1 MNCKEALIYMWAVV
15 INTIEKIIPVLLGG
29 GLVGSFMTFIYDS
42 LQTRKKRERATIALY
57 EKYHSIEFYSKIRVS
72 LWKIRLKWF
81 DRTSPYQHYHDVVV
95 EGWGGNYDHAY
106 LDISFAPESRDPYE
120 KCYIEHHVAVS
131 DTTGLTEHQALTIG
145 LEFWVTLNVLRKQK
159 LISKVDIFK
168 SKYRYDLPFIR
179 DFREA
184 VIKKVRETKAAI
196 PLWVKETEELETYFG
211 FTDSDYQRLHSSEPH
226 VSVR

>member
-1 MNCKEALIYMWAVV
+1 MWAVV
-15 INTIEKIIPVLLGG
+15 INIIEKIIPVLLGG
-29 GLVGSFMTFIYDS
+29 GLVGSFMSFMYDS

-106 LDISFAPESRDPYE
+106 LDISSAPESRDPYE

-159 LISKVDIFK
+159 LINKVDIFK

-184 VIKKVRETKAAI
+184 VIKKVREAKAAI

-211 FTDSDYQRLHSSEPH
+211 FEDSDYKRLHSSEQH
-226 VSVR
+226 ISVR

>member
-1 MNCKEALIYMWAVV
+1 MVIYAV
-15 INTIEKIIPVLLGG
+15 EKIIPVLLGG

-81 DRTSPYQHYHDVVV
+81 GRTLRYKAYQRAVV
-95 EGWGGNYDHAY
+95 EGWNGNYAHSY
-106 LDISFAPESRDPYE
+106 LDISPERSPRSLYE
-120 KCYIEHHVAVS
+120 KCYIEHHVAIS
-131 DTTGLTEHQALTIG
+131 ETTGLTEHQALTIG
-145 LEFWVTLNVLRKQK
+145 LEFWVTLNVLRKQN
-159 LISKVDIFK
+159 LINKIDIFK

-184 VIKKVRETKAAI
+184 VRKAVQAAQEAQKQKTKVEL
-196 PLWVKETEELETYFG
+196 PSWVKETEELESYFG
-211 FTDSDYQRLHSSEPH
+211 FTEADYKCNE
-226 VSVR
+226 

>member
-1 MNCKEALIYMWAVV
+1 MLTVV
-15 INTIEKIIPVLLGG
+15 INIIEKIIPVLLGG

-57 EKYHSIEFYSKIRVS
+57 EKYHSIEFYSKIRVP
-72 LWKIRLKWF
+72 LWEMQLKWF
-81 DRTSPYQHYHDVVV
+81 NRTRRYKHYHRVIV
-95 EGWGGNYDHAY
+95 EGWVGYYDHSY
-106 LDISFAPESRDPYE
+106 LDISPERKPHNLYE
-120 KCYIEHHVAVS
+120 KCYIEHHVVVS
-131 DTTGLTEHQALTIG
+131 ETTGLTEHQALTIG

-179 DFREA
+179 KFRRA
-184 VIKKVRETKAAI
+184 VMQELQKRDMGTI
-196 PLWVKETEELETYFG
+196 PSWVKETEELETYFG
-211 FTDSDYQRLHSSEPH
+211 FIDSDYQSLHSSELH

>member
-1 MNCKEALIYMWAVV
+1 MVIYAV
-15 INTIEKIIPVLLGG
+15 EKIIPVLLGG

-81 DRTSPYQHYHDVVV
+81 GRTLRYKAYQRAVV
-95 EGWGGNYDHAY
+95 EGWNGNYAHSY
-106 LDISFAPESRDPYE
+106 LDISPERSPRSLYE
-120 KCYIEHHVAVS
+120 KCYIEHHVAIS
-131 DTTGLTEHQALTIG
+131 ETTGLTEHQALTIG
-145 LEFWVTLNVLRKQK
+145 LEFWVTLNVLRKQN
-159 LISKVDIFK
+159 LINKIDIFK

-184 VIKKVRETKAAI
+184 VRKAVQEAQKQKTKVEL
-196 PLWVKETEELETYFG
+196 PSWVKETEELESYFG
-211 FTDSDYQRLHSSEPH
+211 FTEADYKCNE
-226 VSVR
+226 

>member
-1 MNCKEALIYMWAVV
+1 MWMVM
-15 INTIEKIIPVLLGG
+15 INIIEKIIPVLLGG
-29 GLVGSFMTFIYDS
+29 GLVGSFMTFFYDS

-81 DRTSPYQHYHDVVV
+81 DHTPRYKHYHDVVV
-95 EGWGGNYDHAY
+95 EGWDGNYNHAY
-106 LDISFAPESRDPYE
+106 LEISPERKIRTRYE
-120 KCYIEHHVAVS
+120 ECYIEHHVAVS
-131 DTTGLTEHQALTIG
+131 ETTGLTEHQALTIG

-168 SKYRYDLPFIR
+168 SKYRYDLPFISA
-179 DFREA
+179 FREA
-184 VIKKVRETKAAI
+184 VRKKTQVAI
-196 PLWVKETEELETYFG
+196 PSWVKETEELETYFG
-211 FTDSDYQRLHSSEPH
+211 FTDSDYQRLHSSEQH

>member
-1 MNCKEALIYMWAVV
+1 MVM

-81 DRTSPYQHYHDVVV
+81 GRTLRYKAYQRAVV
-95 EGWGGNYDHAY
+95 EGWNGNYAHSY
-106 LDISFAPESRDPYE
+106 LDISPERSPRSLYE
-120 KCYIEHHVAVS
+120 KCYIEHHVAIS
-131 DTTGLTEHQALTIG
+131 ETTGLTEHQALTIG
-145 LEFWVTLNVLRKQK
+145 LEFWVTLNVLRKQN
-159 LISKVDIFK
+159 LINKIDIFK

-184 VIKKVRETKAAI
+184 VRKAVQEAQKQKTKVEL
-196 PLWVKETEELETYFG
+196 PSWVKETEELESYFG
-211 FTDSDYQRLHSSEPH
+211 FTEADYKCNE
-226 VSVR
+226 

>member
-1 MNCKEALIYMWAVV
+1 MVIYAV
-15 INTIEKIIPVLLGG
+15 EKIIPVLLGG

-81 DRTSPYQHYHDVVV
+81 GRTLRYKAYQRAVV
-95 EGWGGNYDHAY
+95 EGWNGNYAHSY
-106 LDISFAPESRDPYE
+106 LDISPERSPRSLYE
-120 KCYIEHHVAVS
+120 KCYIEHHVAIS
-131 DTTGLTEHQALTIG
+131 ETTGLTEHQALTIG
-145 LEFWVTLNVLRKQK
+145 LEFWVTLNVLRKQN
-159 LISKVDIFK
+159 LINKIDIFK

-184 VIKKVRETKAAI
+184 VRKAVQAVQAAQEAQKQKTKVEL
-196 PLWVKETEELETYFG
+196 PSWVKETEELESYFG
-211 FTDSDYQRLHSSEPH
+211 FTEADYKCNE
-226 VSVR
+226 

>member
-1 MNCKEALIYMWAVV
+1 MWAVV
-15 INTIEKIIPVLLGG
+15 INIIEKIIPVLLGG
-29 GLVGSFMTFIYDS
+29 GLVGSLMTFIYDA

-81 DRTSPYQHYHDVVV
+81 DRTSRYQYYHDVVV
-95 EGWGGNYDHAY
+95 EGWSGNYGHAY
-106 LDISFAPESRDPYE
+106 LDISPEQESCDFYA

-131 DTTGLTEHQALTIG
+131 ETTGLTEHQALTIG

-168 SKYRYDLPFIR
+168 SKYRYDLPFISA
-179 DFREA
+179 FREA
-184 VIKKVRETKAAI
+184 VRKKTQVAI
-196 PLWVKETEELETYFG
+196 PSWVKETEELETYFG
-211 FTDSDYQRLHSSEPH
+211 FTDSDYQRPQSSERH

>member
-1 MNCKEALIYMWAVV
+1 MLLVMLRAMVIYAV
-15 INTIEKIIPVLLGG
+15 EKIIPVLLGG

-81 DRTSPYQHYHDVVV
+81 GRTLRYKAYQRAVV
-95 EGWGGNYDHAY
+95 EGWNGNYAHSY
-106 LDISFAPESRDPYE
+106 LDISPERSPRSLYE
-120 KCYIEHHVAVS
+120 KCYIEHHVAIS
-131 DTTGLTEHQALTIG
+131 ETTGLTEHQALTIG
-145 LEFWVTLNVLRKQK
+145 LEFWVTLNVLRKQN
-159 LISKVDIFK
+159 LINKIDIFK

-184 VIKKVRETKAAI
+184 VRKAVQAAQEAQKQKTKVEL
-196 PLWVKETEELETYFG
+196 PSWVKETEELESYFG
-211 FTDSDYQRLHSSEPH
+211 FTEADSKCNE
-226 VSVR
+226 

>member
-1 MNCKEALIYMWAVV
+1 MLAVV

-211 FTDSDYQRLHSSEPH
+211 FEDSDYRRPLEAEVFQDTLQG
-226 VSVR
+226 

>member
-1 MNCKEALIYMWAVV
+1 MWAVV
-15 INTIEKIIPVLLGG
+15 INIIEKIIPVLPGG
-29 GLVGSFMTFIYDS
+29 GLVGSLMTFIYDS

-81 DRTSPYQHYHDVVV
+81 DRTSRYQYYHDVVV
-95 EGWGGNYDHAY
+95 EGWSGNYGHAY
-106 LDISFAPESRDPYE
+106 LDISPEQESCDPYE

-131 DTTGLTEHQALTIG
+131 ETTGLTEHQALTIG
-145 LEFWVTLNVLRKQK
+145 LEFWVTLNVLRKQN
-159 LISKVDIFK
+159 LINKVDIFK

-184 VIKKVRETKAAI
+184 VIKKGRETKAAI
-196 PLWVKETEELETYFG
+196 PSWVKETEELEAYFG
-211 FTDSDYQRLHSSEPH
+211 FIDSDYQSLHSSEPH
-226 VSVR
+226 VSIR

>member
-1 MNCKEALIYMWAVV
+1 MLLVMLRAMVIYAV
-15 INTIEKIIPVLLGG
+15 EKIIPVLLGG

-81 DRTSPYQHYHDVVV
+81 GRTLRYKAYQRAVV
-95 EGWGGNYDHAY
+95 EGWNGNYAHSY
-106 LDISFAPESRDPYE
+106 LDISPERSPRSLYE
-120 KCYIEHHVAVS
+120 KCYIEHHVAIS
-131 DTTGLTEHQALTIG
+131 ETTGLTEHQALTIG
-145 LEFWVTLNVLRKQK
+145 LEFWVTLNVLRKQN
-159 LISKVDIFK
+159 LINKVDIFK

-184 VIKKVRETKAAI
+184 VIKKGRETKAAI
-196 PLWVKETEELETYFG
+196 PSWVKETEELESYFG
-211 FTDSDYQRLHSSEPH
+211 FTEADYKCNE
-226 VSVR
+226 

>member
-1 MNCKEALIYMWAVV
+1 MVM

-81 DRTSPYQHYHDVVV
+81 DRTSRYQHYHDVVV

-106 LDISFAPESRDPYE
+106 DPYE
-120 KCYIEHHVAVS
+120 QCYIEHHVAVS

-145 LEFWVTLNVLRKQK
+145 LEFWVTLNVLRKQN
-159 LISKVDIFK
+159 LINKVDIFK

-184 VIKKVRETKAAI
+184 VIKKGRETKAAI
-196 PLWVKETEELETYFG
+196 PLWVKETEELETYFD
-211 FTDSDYQRLHSSEPH
+211 FKDSDYKR
-226 VSVR
+226 

>member
-1 MNCKEALIYMWAVV
+1 MLLVMLRAMVIYAV
-15 INTIEKIIPVLLGG
+15 EKIIPVLLGG

-81 DRTSPYQHYHDVVV
+81 DRTLRYKAYQRAVV
-95 EGWGGNYDHAY
+95 EGWNGNYAHSY
-106 LDISFAPESRDPYE
+106 LDISPERSPRSLYE
-120 KCYIEHHVAVS
+120 KCYIEHHVAIS
-131 DTTGLTEHQALTIG
+131 ETTGLTEHQALTIG
-145 LEFWVTLNVLRKQK
+145 LEFWVTLNVLRKQN
-159 LISKVDIFK
+159 LINKIDIFK

-184 VIKKVRETKAAI
+184 VRQAVQAAQEVQKQKTKVEL
-196 PLWVKETEELETYFG
+196 PSWVKETEELESYFG
-211 FTDSDYQRLHSSEPH
+211 FTEADYKCNE
-226 VSVR
+226 

>member
-1 MNCKEALIYMWAVV
+1 MLLVMLRAMVIYAV
-15 INTIEKIIPVLLGG
+15 EKIIPVLLGG

-81 DRTSPYQHYHDVVV
+81 GRTLRYKAYQRAVV
-95 EGWGGNYDHAY
+95 EGWNGNYAHSY
-106 LDISFAPESRDPYE
+106 LDISPERSPRSLYE
-120 KCYIEHHVAVS
+120 KCYIEHHVAIS
-131 DTTGLTEHQALTIG
+131 ETTGLTEHQALTIG
-145 LEFWVTLNVLRKQK
+145 LEFWVTLNVLRKQN
-159 LISKVDIFK
+159 LINKIDIFK

-184 VIKKVRETKAAI
+184 VRKAVQAAQEAQKQKTKVEL
-196 PLWVKETEELETYFG
+196 PSWVKETEELESYFG
-211 FTDSDYQRLHSSEPH
+211 FTEADYKCNE
-226 VSVR
+226 